1 MDDVLEQ
8 EEQTRH
14 HNDKELLAFLW
25 PYIKPHLA
33 VIIVTLL
40 ATLGSAISS
49 VLQPYIFK
57 IIIDEH
63 IKVMNFSGLGTLLII
78 YLVLLGAYFAF
89 SWTQCILATYL
100 DRRLLGSFV
109 WI

>member
-25 PYIKPHLA
+25 PYIRPHLA

-57 IIIDEH
+57 IIIDDH
-63 IKVMNFSGLGTLLII
+63 IKVMNS
-78 YLVLLGAYFAF
+78 AA
-89 SWTQCILATYL
+89 
-100 DRRLLGSFV
+100 
-109 WI
+109 

>member
-14 HNDKELLAFLW
+14 HNDRELLAFLW

-57 IIIDEH
+57 IIIDDH
-63 IKVMNFSGLGTLLII
+63 IKVMNFSGLGNLTAYLLHT
-78 YLVLLGAYFAF
+78 VV
-89 SWTQCILATYL
+89 
-100 DRRLLGSFV
+100 RLLCFQLDSDV
-109 WI
+109 S